1 MECAGCHWGMV
12 LVVEVEGGMWG
23 MRRWKRS
30 IDMHCS
36 IRDLSIVSCSA
47 SLENQADHCGRHGSI
62 NVEYG
67 DVVLGSDIETT
78 KNGSLHSSMCGSAT
92 LLPGG
97 KSSANHGML
106 EGGPGRPVFS
116 INASSRILTQ
126 LVQQLSMDAVFLSPS
141 RVAFHGTVAES
152 RIAWNEPL
160 IHTTASP
167 KVTRRHA
174 TLRAAF

>member
-78 KNGSLHSSMCGSAT
+78 KNGSLHSSMCGSG
-92 LLPGG
+92 L
-97 KSSANHGML
+97 
-106 EGGPGRPVFS
+106 GRPVFS
-116 INASSRILTQ
+116 INASSRSLTQ

-174 TLRAAF
+174 TLR